1 MEKDKINITLLG
13 EEKEVIIRHGEALE
27 LLAPLKNSISGT
39 IDAPGNYWDHFS
51 KSSIDSTIINKDLA
65 VVLVDVEAGCIIL
78 QVDPTDSLAAEIIG
92 QLLPAPELDV
102 FSINSTRLFTRDEL
116 IKTLRMNRILFKDK
130 DSHAALINNITKFEA
145 KVRKEIDLDNDRRG
159 NSSASVKKEITSDIP
174 LAFSLSLP
182 AFKGQQKLSF
192 FVEICFDI
200 TDGGIRFWFESV
212 ELKELID
219 KQREEILN
227 TQIERFEGLCIIQK

>member
-1 MEKDKINITLLG
+1 MKQDQINITLLG
-13 EEKEVIIRHGEALE
+13 DEKEVIIRHGEALE
-27 LLAPLKNSISGT
+27 LVAPLKNNITGT
-39 IDAPGNYWDHFS
+39 IDAPGNYWEHF
-51 KSSIDSTIINKDLA
+51 KKSTIVSTTISSDLA
-65 VVLVDVEAGCIIL
+65 IVLVNQEEGYIIL
-78 QVDPTDSLAAEIIG
+78 KVDPTDSLAAEVKG
-92 QLLPAPELDV
+92 QLLPAAELDV
-102 FSINSTRLFTRDEL
+102 FSINSNRLFTRDEL

-145 KVRKEIDLDNDRRG
+145 KVRKEIELDNDRRG

-174 LAFSLSLP
+174 LDFSLSLP
-182 AFKGQQKLSF
+182 AFKGQAKLSF

-219 KQREEILN
+219 TQREQILN
-227 TQIERFEGLCIIQK
+227 QQIERFDGLCIIQK